1 MKYYEQLLESF
12 KKLKK
17 RTFKLTILE
26 QDGGAEAKADAEI
39 KAASTQQ
46 ATRDNP
52 YTVPGISTSTGHP
65 IVLFVTQKG
74 VNWAPYS
81 NKGIGFQQKTF
92 EDPGRAKFIGFFEGE
107 GQEQTTTPEV
117 PGQATT
123 TDQVPMDPKDA
134 PVGATI
140 EGYAE
145 GMLPWGVRIPK
156 VGGFK
161 NLGKI
166 FRDIAGKFEKLCE
179 DLKGAINKA
188 RRQDD
193 VNQGR
198 TEEGDIINDP
208 STGGQAIKKGSK
220 FRRTASC
227 ITFNSVIAGGGR
239 LSHEHQIG
247 KGRKVGGIIKDGEV
261 SLVPLDPID
270 AEHGLNKV
278 DELLGVL
285 DPKKTDAS
293 DAISIKDTLE
303 YFKFMDDGSVV
314 IEYEDGKGII
324 FRDRTGV
331 LKGML
336 QAAKEKYNDIKEET
350 DLELEIGK
358 YTKKATSGSL
368 AAVRG
373 KMLESMQ
380 AYHTLREICEEG
392 RGALAANRGVEP
404 QGMLTYYKSACLA
417 ASEQKEN
424 FLKHK
429 NTFLEIHSWGLTYD
443 VGDAAASVADAD
455 LLEELKEHGYE
466 GENLNKIL
474 LALKV
479 MSDEADA
486 RLDADFSLP
495 VGDVAARKNSS
506 DKDDAIV
513 MWEAKCNDEG
523 EDCNCDHAADNIDA
537 GKKYQKGT
545 GANLVEYAPNGINDV
560 DADMP
565 DVIAG
570 QGPAMKDFLNDRFK
584 GKPLCLFRN
593 GIKNSLS
600 KTGVVGGVRKNINDT
615 MLLDLKE
622 DKRITEVAYDFFKSE
637 NDSYEDIDTRVKKT
651 WKKLSDIGDSYD
663 SLIPIQNV
671 TVSDD
676 EEVEYDALE
685 KAAKSQLDSWAE
697 NLTYDELKNLKTANA
712 IENSLGGLKHH
723 LDTPEGRAHIAELLT
738 RHNTI
743 ARIHT
748 DTFGK
753 DDVLNKAAKA
763 TNMLEAVGVATFKT
777 GGALRDN
784 TTLELHVIEGESAGE
799 MVSMRHNEIMDVV
812 KRGMDPLDPDV
823 EIIKTERGIAYRYK
837 DNPSQKI
844 EFSVSRDKGKTKY
857 RVDVSHNFV
866 VAHGSSYGPTKAEL
880 MNSNRASL
888 ITQFLDQQKKLFEL
902 LLN

>member
-1 MKYYEQLLESF
+1 
-12 KKLKK
+12 
-17 RTFKLTILE
+17 
-26 QDGGAEAKADAEI
+26 
-39 KAASTQQ
+39 
-46 ATRDNP
+46 
-52 YTVPGISTSTGHP
+52 
-65 IVLFVTQKG
+65 
-74 VNWAPYS
+74 
-81 NKGIGFQQKTF
+81 
-92 EDPGRAKFIGFFEGE
+92 
-107 GQEQTTTPEV
+107 
-117 PGQATT
+117 
-123 TDQVPMDPKDA
+123 
-134 PVGATI
+134 
-140 EGYAE
+140 
-145 GMLPWGVRIPK
+145 
-156 VGGFK
+156 
-161 NLGKI
+161 
-166 FRDIAGKFEKLCE
+166 
-179 DLKGAINKA
+179 
-188 RRQDD
+188 
-193 VNQGR
+193 
-198 TEEGDIINDP
+198 
-208 STGGQAIKKGSK
+208 
-220 FRRTASC
+220 
-227 ITFNSVIAGGGR
+227 
-239 LSHEHQIG
+239 
-247 KGRKVGGIIKDGEV
+247 
-261 SLVPLDPID
+261 
-270 AEHGLNKV
+270 
-278 DELLGVL
+278 
-285 DPKKTDAS
+285 
-293 DAISIKDTLE
+293 
-303 YFKFMDDGSVV
+303 
-314 IEYEDGKGII
+314 
-324 FRDRTGV
+324 
-331 LKGML
+331 
-336 QAAKEKYNDIKEET
+336 
-350 DLELEIGK
+350 
-358 YTKKATSGSL
+358 
-368 AAVRG
+368 
-373 KMLESMQ
+373 MQ
-380 AYHTLREICEEG
+380 AYHTLREICEG
-392 RGALAANRGVEP
+392 
-404 QGMLTYYKSACLA
+404 QGSQGSLPWQKSACDA
-417 ASEQKEN
+417 AEEQLKM

-495 VGDVAARKNSS
+495 VGDVAARKNSA

-560 DADMP
+560 DAGMP

-615 MLLDLKE
+615 MLLDLEE

-651 WKKLSDIGDSYD
+651 WKNLSDIGDSYD

-671 TVSDD
+671 TTSDD

-697 NLTYDELKNLKTANA
+697 NLTYDELTNLKEADA
-712 IENSLGGLKHH
+712 IENSLGDLKHH
-723 LDTPEGRAHIAELLT
+723 LETPEGRAHIAELLT
-738 RHNTI
+738 RHNII
-743 ARIHT
+743 ARIHA

-753 DDVLNKAAKA
+753 DDVAA

-784 TTLELHVIEGESAGE
+784 TTLELHVIEGETAGE

-812 KRGMDPLDPDV
+812 KRGMDPNDPDV
-823 EIIKTERGIAYRYK
+823 EIIKTARGIAYRYK

-857 RVDVSHNFV
+857 RVDVSHDFV
-866 VAHGSSYGPTKAEL
+866 VAHGSSYGPKEAEL

-888 ITQFLDQQKKLFEL
+888 INQFLDRQKKLFEL